1 VSDTGTPETEAV
13 PPHATTETATDAPV
27 DAGPDAVEVHDLA
40 APPRKTRARA
50 AVVLAVVFFLGA
62 VGMAILAA
70 SLSSQLRDER
80 GDRRDVERVSSRF
93 AERLVTFDYRRL
105 EQARS
110 SVSSLSTGK
119 FQKEYERAFR
129 QSLQQLI
136 TAAKTT
142 SEGTVTDLFV
152 GPVEDDNASA
162 IVVVDTRT
170 TGAAGPRQSFD
181 SYIQLDLV
189 KVRGKWLVDGVTNL
203 NFAAGGAAGGAPA
216 APSPATTTP

>member
-1 VSDTGTPETEAV
+1 MSETGTPDTDEAV
-13 PPHATTETATDAPV
+13 RTEEETP
-27 DAGPDAVEVHDLA
+27 AVEVHDLP
-40 APPRKTRARA
+40 APASRTRFRA
-50 AVVLAVVFFLGA
+50 AAVLAVVFFLGA
-62 VGMAILAA
+62 VGMAVLAA

-80 GDRRDVERVSSRF
+80 GDRREVERIASRF
-93 AERLVTFDYRRL
+93 SERLVTFDYRHL
-105 EQARS
+105 TQARAG
-110 SVSSLSTGK
+110 VSALSTGK

-136 TAAKTT
+136 TAGKTT

-152 GPVEDDNASA
+152 GPIEHDNASA
-162 IVVVDTRT
+162 IVVVDTKT

-203 NFAAGGAAGGAPA
+203 NFAAGGAPSTAPA
-216 APSPATTTP
+216 TPSPATTTPGR